1 MKPRKRWPD
10 SLVDAISASIA
21 ARRKELGL
29 TVYAVSQESGVSQQA
44 ISYYERRERRP
55 TLECLAKVARA
66 LDWEL
71 SDLILDAEERL
82 RRRR

>member
-10 SLVDAISASIA
+10 SLVDAICATIA
-21 ARRKELGL
+21 VRRQELGL
-29 TVYAVSQESGVSQQA
+29 TIYAVSQASGVSQQA
-44 ISYYERRERRP
+44 ISYYERLERRP

-71 SDLILDAEERL
+71 SELIAVAEQRV
-82 RRRR
+82 